1 MNERVYAIKEELRE
15 IENRLWQI
23 EKKEEQADMLAAE
36 HKTEIELGIYDPPLS
51 EEEVEALREEIE
63 ELETRMEEL
72 GKELEKLG
80 RL

>member
-15 IENRLWQI
+15 IENRLLQI
-23 EKKEEQADMLAAE
+23 ENEEEQADMLATKY
-36 HKTEIELGIYDPPLS
+36 KTEIELGIYNPPLS
-51 EEEVEALREEIE
+51 EEEVEALREETE

-72 GKELEKLG
+72 EKELEKLG